1 MIKKEV
7 IGKVFFLV
15 IVSVVFISSV
25 SAGIG
30 IRSYQDSILLN
41 EGEQGC
47 VTIGAYNPFDTG
59 TNVIVGISE
68 SLKEV
73 LISQEVDSKYLPPQ
87 TSSDNAIPLKF
98 CFKVPQIYQRDCSV
112 GSFICEVKCAEP
124 QKVYGGD
131 IYLQSIPDANT
142 GGGIAGST
150 TKMSVSRPLSV
161 GVVCTPHARDYTI
174 AYVVLAVVS
183 GSVIFLV
190 VFRRLRKPKVER
202 DKEKLMKLKEAI
214 RKESSKKKR

>member
-1 MIKKEV
+1 MIKKDLRGKTFFFVV
-7 IGKVFFLV
+7 ISV
-15 IVSVVFISSV
+15 IFISSV

-30 IRSYQDSILLN
+30 IRSYQDSVLLN

-59 TNVIVGISE
+59 TNVIVGISD

-73 LISQEVDSKYLPPQ
+73 LVSQEADSKYLPPQ

-98 CFKVPQIYQRDCSV
+98 CFKVPQIYQRDCTV
-112 GSFICEVKCAEP
+112 GNFVCELKCSEE
-124 QKVYGGD
+124 QKIYDGD
-131 IYLQSIPDANT
+131 IYLQSIPAAND

-150 TKMSVSRPLSV
+150 TKMSVSRPLKV
-161 GVVCTPHARDYTI
+161 GVVCTPHSRDYTL
-174 AYVVLAVVS
+174 AYLVLAVAS
-183 GSVIFLV
+183 GLTIFFVL
-190 VFRRLRKPKVER
+190 FRRLRKPKVER